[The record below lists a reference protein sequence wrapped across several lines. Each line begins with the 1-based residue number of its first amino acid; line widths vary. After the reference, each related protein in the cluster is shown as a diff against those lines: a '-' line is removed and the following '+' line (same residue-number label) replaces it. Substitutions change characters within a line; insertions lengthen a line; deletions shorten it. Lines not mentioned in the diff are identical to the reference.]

1 MTWTLPG
8 RLLAVVVPIVPS
20 PAFTEGKMMQA
31 LAQAHLHNHKLTVRQ
46 LLEAA
51 YYRKYQSRMPELA
64 LANDCKRFHEEGY
77 VAPYLVEMLIATY
90 GAQ

>member
-1 MTWTLPG
+1 
-8 RLLAVVVPIVPS
+8 
-20 PAFTEGKMMQA
+20 MQA
-31 LAQAHLHNHKLTVRQ
+31 LVQVHLHNHKLTVRQ